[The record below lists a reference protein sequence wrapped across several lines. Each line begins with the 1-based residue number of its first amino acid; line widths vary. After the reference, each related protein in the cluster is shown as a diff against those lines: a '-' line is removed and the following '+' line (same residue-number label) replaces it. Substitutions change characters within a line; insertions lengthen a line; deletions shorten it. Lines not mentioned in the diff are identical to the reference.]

1 MSIKGNTVGTTMPR
15 ADFAEK
21 NPKSAAFIKNKPAPF
36 VVGNTVPEG
45 PAIWFNTAPG
55 GAINSEAPLSLDDDE
70 TGYDVQMTV
79 GDEVYGMRNA
89 TVNQGASESNYDFT
103 VL

>member
-1 MSIKGNTVGTTMPR
+1 MKIRGNTVGTTMPR
-15 ADFAEK
+15 ADFDEK

-55 GAINSEAPLSLDDDE
+55 GAVNSAVPLSLDEDE
-70 TGYDVQMTV
+70 NGYAVQAVV
-79 GDEVYGMRNA
+79 GDEVYGVGNS
-89 TVNQGASESNYDFT
+89 TVNQGASGTNYDFT